1 MKNLTRKDI
10 AKAAGVSPS
19 TVSRA
24 LAGSPLLPKY
34 TIDRVTEIAAKLG
47 YTPNILASRLAS
59 NRSFQ
64 IGFAVELWTGIRK
77 GPIRMSYYSTIL
89 DSMVSAAFE
98 RDYNV
103 LVLPY
108 LKDGKS
114 AVEHFSDLI
123 LAKHVDGIV
132 FAGLTR
138 KSVIPS
144 ELQKRNIPF
153 VVIGSEAVKDKFV
166 SVNTEP
172 GSALAEMFRSL
183 EKRNYRRI
191 FFVEGD
197 PEYYHAV
204 SLKSAFMEALGKSG
218 LSIAGIVDG
227 DYSRRS
233 GYDAAE
239 KILSMKKQGDCVF
252 FSNDRMASGFYRYCY
267 EHKIIIPDD
276 IGVIGSDN
284 DDSASALYPGL
295 STVEQPRI
303 EMGAAAVN
311 LLIDQ
316 LEKKKT
322 EPVLIPNSFIE
333 RKSF

>member
-1 MKNLTRKDI
+1 
-10 AKAAGVSPS
+10 
-19 TVSRA
+19 
-24 LAGSPLLPKY
+24 
-34 TIDRVTEIAAKLG
+34 
-47 YTPNILASRLAS
+47 
-59 NRSFQ
+59 
-64 IGFAVELWTGIRK
+64 
-77 GPIRMSYYSTIL
+77 MSYYSTIL

-103 LVLPY
+103 MVLPY

-114 AVEHFSDLI
+114 AVAHFSNLI

-138 KSVIPS
+138 KSIIPA
-144 ELQKRNIPF
+144 ELLKRNIPF

-172 GSALAEMFRSL
+172 YPAMIEMFRAL
-183 EKRNYRRI
+183 ENRNYKRI

-197 PEYYHAV
+197 SEYYHAV
-204 SLKSAFMEALGKSG
+204 SHKASFMKALGQSS
-218 LSIAGIVDG
+218 LSFGGTLKG

-233 GYDAAE
+233 GYDLSE
-239 KILSMKKQGDCVF
+239 KILSRKKKGDCVF
-252 FSNDRMASGFYRYCY
+252 FSNDRMASGFYMYCY
-267 EHKIIIPDD
+267 EHKVIIPDD
-276 IGVIGSDN
+276 IGVVGSDN

-295 STVEQPRI
+295 STVEQPRV

-311 LLIDQ
+311 LLVDQ

-322 EPVLIPNSFIE
+322 EPVIIPNSFIE

>member
-24 LAGSPLLPKY
+24 LAGSPLLPKS
-34 TIDRVTEIAAKLG
+34 TIERVTELAAKFG
-47 YTPNILASRLAS
+47 YRPNILASRLAS

-64 IGFAVELWTGIRK
+64 IGFAVELWPGTRR

-103 LVLPY
+103 MLLPY

-114 AVEHFSDLI
+114 AVEHFSNLI
-123 LAKHVDGIV
+123 LSKHVDGIV

-138 KSVIPS
+138 ESNIPA
-144 ELQKRNIPF
+144 ELLKRNIPF
-153 VVIGSEAVKDKFV
+153 VVIGSEAVKNKFV
-166 SVNTEP
+166 SVNTDP
-172 GSALAEMFRSL
+172 HLSMTEMFKSL
-183 EKRNYRRI
+183 EGRNYRRI

-204 SLKSAFMEALGKSG
+204 SLRASFMKVLEKSS
-218 LSIAGIVDG
+218 LSLAGVIKG
-227 DYSRRS
+227 DYSRSS
-233 GYDAAE
+233 GYDSAG
-239 KILSMKKQGDCVF
+239 KIFSMKKKRDCVF
-252 FSNDRMASGFYRYCY
+252 FSNDRMASGFYMYCH
-267 EHKIIIPDD
+267 EHKIAIPDD

-295 STVEQPRI
+295 STVEQPRV

-311 LLIDQ
+311 LLIDVF
-316 LEKKKT
+316 ERK
-322 EPVLIPNSFIE
+322 PVQPVVIPNSFIE

>member
-1 MKNLTRKDI
+1 MKSLTRKDI
-10 AKAAGVSPS
+10 AKAAGISPS

-24 LAGSPLLPKY
+24 LSGSPLLPKA
-34 TIDRVTEIAAKLG
+34 TIDRVTEIAGRLG
-47 YTPNILASRLAS
+47 YKPNILASRLAS

-64 IGFAVELWTGIRK
+64 IGFAVELWKGTRR

-103 LVLPY
+103 MVLPY

-114 AVEHFSDLI
+114 AVTHFSNLI
-123 LAKHVDGIV
+123 ISKHVDGIV

-138 KSVIPS
+138 KSIIPV
-144 ELQKRNIPF
+144 ELLKRKIPF
-153 VVIGSEAVKDKFV
+153 VVIGSEAVKNKSV
-166 SVNTEP
+166 SVNTDP
-172 GSALAEMFRSL
+172 FPAMIEMFGAL
-183 EKRNYRRI
+183 EKRNYKRI
-191 FFVEGD
+191 FFIEGD
-197 PEYYHAV
+197 SEYYHAV
-204 SLKSAFMEALGKSG
+204 SHKESFMKALGQSS
-218 LSIAGIVDG
+218 LSSAGTLKG

-233 GYDAAE
+233 GYDLSE
-239 KILSMKKQGDCVF
+239 KILSRKKKGDCVF
-252 FSNDRMASGFYRYCY
+252 FSNDRMASGFYMYCY
-267 EHKIIIPDD
+267 EHRIIIPDD

-295 STVEQPRI
+295 STVEQPRV

-311 LLIDQ
+311 LLIDVF
-316 LEKKKT
+316 EGN
-322 EPVLIPNSFIE
+322 PVHPVVIANSFIE

>member
-1 MKNLTRKDI
+1 MRNLTRNDI

-24 LAGSPLLPKY
+24 LSGSPLLPKS
-34 TIDRVTEIAAKLG
+34 TIDRVTEIAGRLG
-47 YTPNILASRLAS
+47 YKPNILASRLAS

-64 IGFAVELWTGIRK
+64 IGFAVELWKGTRR
-77 GPIRMSYYSTIL
+77 GPIRMSYYSAIL

-98 RDYNV
+98 RGYNV
-103 LVLPY
+103 MVLPY

-114 AVEHFSDLI
+114 AVAHFSNLI

-138 KSVIPS
+138 KSIIPA
-144 ELQKRNIPF
+144 ELLKRNIPF
-153 VVIGSEAVKDKFV
+153 VVIGSEAVKNKFM
-166 SVNTEP
+166 SVNTDP
-172 GSALAEMFRSL
+172 FPAMSEMFRAL
-183 EKRNYRRI
+183 EKRNYRRM
-191 FFVEGD
+191 FFIEGD
-197 PEYYHAV
+197 PEYYHAA
-204 SLKSAFMEALGKSG
+204 SHKDSFMKALGESS
-218 LSIAGIVDG
+218 LSLAGTVKG

-233 GYDAAE
+233 GYDSAG
-239 KILSMKKQGDCVF
+239 KILARKRKGDCVF
-252 FSNDRMASGFYRYCY
+252 FSNDRMASGFYMYCY

-276 IGVIGSDN
+276 IGVVGSDN

-295 STVEQPRI
+295 STVEQPRV

-311 LLIDQ
+311 LLVDQ

-322 EPVLIPNSFIE
+322 GPVIIANSFIE

>member
-24 LAGSPLLPKY
+24 LAGSPLLPKS
-34 TIDRVTEIAAKLG
+34 TIERVTELAAKLG
-47 YTPNILASRLAS
+47 YKPNILASRLAS

-64 IGFAVELWTGIRK
+64 IGFAVELWTGTRR

-103 LVLPY
+103 MVLPY

-138 KSVIPS
+138 KSNIPA
-144 ELQKRNIPF
+144 ELLKRKIPF
-153 VVIGSEAVKDKFV
+153 VVIGSEAVKNKFV
-166 SVNTEP
+166 SVNTDP
-172 GSALAEMFRSL
+172 YPAMTEMLRVL

-204 SLKSAFMEALGKSG
+204 SLKASFMKALKKSS
-218 LSIAGIVDG
+218 LSMAGMIKG

-233 GYDAAE
+233 GYDSAE
-239 KILSMKKQGDCVF
+239 KIISRKKKGDCVF
-252 FSNDRMASGFYRYCY
+252 FSNDRMASGFYMYCY
-267 EHKIIIPDD
+267 EHKIVIPDD

-295 STVEQPRI
+295 STVGQPRV

-311 LLIDQ
+311 RLIDIF
-316 LEKKKT
+316 EKK
-322 EPVLIPNSFIE
+322 PVQPLVIPNSFIE

>member
-10 AKAAGVSPS
+10 AKAAGVSSS

-24 LAGSPLLPKY
+24 LSGSPLLPKT
-34 TIDRVTEIAAKLG
+34 TIARVTEIAGRLG
-47 YTPNILASRLAS
+47 YKPNILASRLAS

-64 IGFAVELWTGIRK
+64 IGFAVELWEGARR

-89 DSMVSAAFE
+89 DSMVSTAFE

-103 LVLPY
+103 MVLPY
-108 LKDGKS
+108 LGDGKS
-114 AVEHFSDLI
+114 AVEHFSNLI
-123 LAKHVDGIV
+123 LAKHIDGIV

-138 KSVIPS
+138 KSIIPE
-144 ELQKRNIPF
+144 ELLKRKIPF
-153 VVIGSEAVKDKFV
+153 VVIGSETLKKKFV
-166 SVNTEP
+166 SVNTDP
-172 GSALAEMFRSL
+172 YSTMMEMFIVL

-197 PEYYHAV
+197 PEYYHAI
-204 SLKSAFMEALGKSG
+204 SHKTSFMKALGKSR
-218 LSIAGIVDG
+218 LALAGIIKG
-227 DYSRRS
+227 DYSRSS
-233 GYDAAE
+233 GYDSAV
-239 KILSMKKQGDCVF
+239 KILSRKKKGDCVF
-252 FSNDRMASGFYRYCY
+252 FSNDRMASGFYMYCY
-267 EHKIIIPDD
+267 EHKIVIPAD

-295 STVEQPRI
+295 STIEQPRV

-316 LEKKKT
+316 LEKKKA
-322 EPVLIPNSFIE
+322 ESVVIPNSFIE

>member
-24 LAGSPLLPKY
+24 LARSPLLPKS
-34 TIDRVTEIAAKLG
+34 TIDRVAEIAERLG
-47 YTPNILASRLAS
+47 YRPNILASRLAS

-64 IGFAVELWTGIRK
+64 IGFAVELWTGARK

-98 RDYNV
+98 REYNV
-103 LVLPY
+103 MVLPY

-114 AVEHFSDLI
+114 AVEHFSNLI
-123 LAKHVDGIV
+123 LTKHVDGIV

-138 KSVIPS
+138 KSIIPA
-144 ELQKRNIPF
+144 ELLKRNIPF
-153 VVIGSEAVKDKFV
+153 VVIGSEAVKNRFV
-166 SVNTEP
+166 SVNTDP
-172 GSALAEMFRSL
+172 YPAMTEMFGAL

-191 FFVEGD
+191 YLVEGD
-197 PEYYHAV
+197 REYYHAV
-204 SLKSAFMEALGKSG
+204 SLRASFMKALGKS
-218 LSIAGIVDG
+218 SISLAGAFRG
-227 DYSRRS
+227 DYSRSS
-233 GYDAAE
+233 GYDSAE
-239 KILSMKKQGDCVF
+239 KILSGKKNGDCVF
-252 FSNDRMASGFYRYCY
+252 FSNDRMASGFYMYCY
-267 EHKIIIPDD
+267 EHKIVIPDD

-295 STVEQPRI
+295 STIEQPRV

-322 EPVLIPNSFIE
+322 EPAIIPNGFIE